1 MKEQEINPCPFCNS
15 KVNFENINSADS
27 DEEMYM
33 FECTNDD
40 CASGTCFGD
49 YSTDR
54 DTAIKKW
61 NKRVNMMKV
70 KMTGNNCTAINNVGT
85 ITIN

>member
-1 MKEQEINPCPFCNS
+1 MNELTIIKPCPFCGG
-15 KVNFENINSADS
+15 KVTLENINPKDA

-40 CASGTCFGD
+40 CASATCFGD

-54 DTAIKKW
+54 ATAIENW
-61 NKRVNMMKV
+61 NKRVNQ
-70 KMTGNNCTAINNVGT
+70 TTYISNAGT
-85 ITIN
+85 VNIDMR

>member
-15 KVNFENINSADS
+15 KVNLENINPADS

-40 CASGTCFGD
+40 CASATCFGD

-54 DTAIKKW
+54 ATAIKNW
-61 NKRVNMMKV
+61 NKRVIKHTTYISN
-70 KMTGNNCTAINNVGT
+70 AGT
-85 ITIN
+85 VDIDMR